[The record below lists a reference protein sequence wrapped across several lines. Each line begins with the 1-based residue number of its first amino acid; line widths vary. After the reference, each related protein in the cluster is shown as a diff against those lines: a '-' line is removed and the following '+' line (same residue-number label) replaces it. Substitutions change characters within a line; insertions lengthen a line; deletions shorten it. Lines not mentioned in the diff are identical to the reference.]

1 MKVELDLDEI
11 TGLVLEFAEFHHINI
26 RIVKKMNAEYDV
38 GNPSPEEK
46 IQFLRAMLPLLPV
59 NSYLVDL
66 VKKYLSALDSGE
78 VEYANSKIEKVDDY
92 LLEGGGLVTVYRV
105 KGTVLNDFYV
115 ATFDDGDDEVVWG
128 ASDTV
133 EDTLRVAEREWDRF
147 NHDEDPD
154 ENPFTLTLKL
164 IQS

>member
-1 MKVELDLDEI
+1 MKIEVDLDEI
-11 TGLVLEFAEFHHINI
+11 TGLILEFAAFYHIDSK
-26 RIVKKMNAEYDV
+26 IVKDMNSAYDV
-38 GNPSPEEK
+38 RNPSEQEK

-66 VKKYLSALDSGE
+66 VKKYLAAVDAGE